1 MTTLKGSTIVPQLST
16 IMRTKSTCNKAS
28 EVVKN
33 KASKALRSI
42 AAFAFAFSLI
52 SAFLFL
58 LPNLSQAQACGEGA
72 VCPPGNVK
80 YEVGSGYEYTDGSA
94 SITAN
99 ADTTSWSATAG
110 YTITNVC
117 IKIGGPRGG
126 SLQYPDPA
134 AGTAGP
140 YGSDGISHIVVITEP
155 EPTGSISGIKFEDLN
170 GNGTKDGGEAG
181 LAGWTIFL
189 DENSNGVLDGQEVST
204 TTILGGGYEFTGL
217 VADAYVVREVL
228 QGGWSQTAP
237 ASGKYELVLAPGG
250 ELTGSDFGNQRL
262 SAGLSITK
270 DNDTLGSFIN
280 PGLDVTFTIVVT
292 NGGQDTVLNVE
303 VSDALPTGF
312 TYKAGTA
319 TVEGIPTEPVISGNT
334 LTWSIGDLTGGQSKT
349 ITYITTADSGILKGT
364 YTNTASA
371 AGMGR
376 SEDPVNSNIASSD
389 VEVRIPKVLSMP
401 IVVVS
406 EPGEVLAAVEGLP
419 ITGGSFPNWPFL
431 LVAVGFVLKIF
442 ERVLK
447 VRFGEA
453 S

>member
-1 MTTLKGSTIVPQLST
+1 MG
-16 IMRTKSTCNKAS
+16 KSKSICSESS

-33 KASKALRSI
+33 KASKALRGTVP
-42 AAFAFAFSLI
+42 FAFALSLT

-80 YEVGSGYEYTDGSA
+80 YEVGSAGDEYNDGSA
-94 SITAN
+94 SIAADEDTA
-99 ADTTSWSATAG
+99 SWSAATG

-117 IKIGGPRGG
+117 IKIGGPGGG

-140 YGSDGISHIVVITEP
+140 YSHGISHVVVTTTEP

-170 GNGTKDGGEAG
+170 GNGTKDGGEEG

-189 DENSNGVLDGQEVST
+189 DENSNGVLDGQEAST

-217 VADAYVVREVL
+217 VAGSYVVREVL

-250 ELTGSDFGNQRL
+250 ELTENDFGNQRL

-270 DNDTLGSFIN
+270 DNNTLGSFIN
-280 PGLDVTFTIVVT
+280 PGLDATFTIVVT
-292 NGGQDTVLNVE
+292 NGGQDTVFNVE
-303 VSDALPTGF
+303 VSDTLPAGF

-319 TVEGIPTEPVISGNT
+319 TVEGTPTEPVIASNT
-334 LTWSIGDLTGGQSKT
+334 LTWNIGDLTGGQSKT
-349 ITYITTADSGILKGT
+349 IIYITTADSDILKGT
-364 YTNTASA
+364 YTNTATA
-371 AGMGR
+371 IGLGR
-376 SEDPVNSNIASSD
+376 FEDPVSSNIASSD
-389 VEVRIPKVLSMP
+389 VEVRIPEVLSMP

-419 ITGGSFPNWPFL
+419 ITGSSLPNWPFL
-431 LVAVGFVLKIF
+431 LVAIGFVLKIF

-447 VRFGEA
+447 VRFGKVV
-453 S
+453 